1 MAQNRSRFVLLCQ
14 QTLAVALVAAVTAP
28 AASVVSLDIVEPPH
42 QAPSAAPAVG
52 DAGAAPATSV
62 VAARPVNPVVSTV
75 PLGGVSKAGLRAL
88 ADPSGSP
95 KQSATAGG
103 GAAQLAVAPTSG
115 DQDLA
120 ALSAPQP
127 VDGLATIGVTWAPGA
142 HVPDESITVSVRT
155 RRGPAWS
162 DWTKVPY
169 HQEEGPDPSSSEGS
183 AAKPGTDPVYVGQV
197 DDVQV
202 RALTES
208 GTVPAGMTI
217 SLVDPGDEST
227 TAVQKPAIDTGDLD
241 LTSAGTAT
249 TDPTTSGDDGDTG
262 ETGDTATLSASVTTK
277 PRIYSRSQWGADE
290 RMRDKSSLHYGEVH
304 GGFVHHTVNANGY
317 SRSQVPSILRGIYAY
332 HTQSR
337 GWSDVGYNFLVD
349 RFGRIWEGRYGG
361 VGRPVVGAHTL
372 GYNDDAFAMS
382 AIGNFDVKRPS
393 AAMVAAYGRLFAWK
407 LSLHG
412 VRAGSKRQF
421 ITKRWLPAIDGHRDV
436 GQTACPGRYLYAKIP
451 TIRRLA
457 AEHQR
462 SFASRAR
469 YTNLVGIRK
478 PDIVVRSKTTK
489 KAYLIRSDRYGRAGR
504 VTYTGASFPSANKIM
519 SVGDWNR
526 DGHADVIA
534 RSARTGR
541 LFLYRGNGRGHLA
554 APRQMGRG
562 SFAGV
567 RLLAAVGDMTGDGYP
582 DLQGQPRGRS
592 LRLYAGNGSTG
603 FKGSYVSHAHI
614 SATGQLGV
622 NLWSGDGAPDSMLRT
637 SRGLMVYPGNGPG
650 GLTHGHRVGSAQ
662 GYDWLVPVG
671 DLTGDGRFDLVG
683 RSRAT
688 GRLWVLPRTSSG
700 IGARRRYAGDMRRFD
715 LAG

>member
-1 MAQNRSRFVLLCQ
+1 M
-14 QTLAVALVAAVTAP
+14 
-28 AASVVSLDIVEPPH
+28 
-42 QAPSAAPAVG
+42 
-52 DAGAAPATSV
+52 
-62 VAARPVNPVVSTV
+62 
-75 PLGGVSKAGLRAL
+75 
-88 ADPSGSP
+88 
-95 KQSATAGG
+95 
-103 GAAQLAVAPTSG
+103 
-115 DQDLA
+115 
-120 ALSAPQP
+120 
-127 VDGLATIGVTWAPGA
+127 
-142 HVPDESITVSVRT
+142 
-155 RRGPAWS
+155 
-162 DWTKVPY
+162 
-169 HQEEGPDPSSSEGS
+169 
-183 AAKPGTDPVYVGQV
+183 
-197 DDVQV
+197 
-202 RALTES
+202 
-208 GTVPAGMTI
+208 
-217 SLVDPGDEST
+217 
-227 TAVQKPAIDTGDLD
+227 
-241 LTSAGTAT
+241 
-249 TDPTTSGDDGDTG
+249 
-262 ETGDTATLSASVTTK
+262 TTK

-361 VGRPVVGAHTL
+361 VSRPVVGAHTL

-469 YTNLVGIRK
+469 YTNLVGIGK
-478 PDIVVRSKTTK
+478 PDIVVRSKATK
-489 KAYLIRSDRYGRAGR
+489 KGYLIRSDRHGRAGR
-504 VTYTGASFPSANKIM
+504 VTYTGASFPSANRIM

-526 DGHADVIA
+526 DGHADVVA

-592 LRLYAGNGSTG
+592 LRLYPGNGSTG
-603 FKGSYVSHAHI
+603 FKRSYVSHAHI
-614 SATGQLGV
+614 AADQQLGV

-650 GLTHGHRVGSAQ
+650 GLTHGHRVGSAV

-700 IGARRRYAGDMRRFD
+700 IGTRRRYAGDMRRFD